1 MRRRCPRGAARAR
14 ARVGT
19 RIAARFMPHGLV
31 VLAALAAYLEILHCE
46 ASMSG
51 GRTIA
56 HGVDNLLAA
65 ESVRKQLAE
74 PGVQPI
80 RIEADFVTCT
90 Q

>member
-1 MRRRCPRGAARAR
+1 
-14 ARVGT
+14 
-19 RIAARFMPHGLV
+19 MPHGLA
-31 VLAALAAYLEILHCE
+31 VLAALATHLEILHSE
-46 ASMSG
+46 ATMSG
-51 GRTIA
+51 GRMIA

-65 ESVRKQLAE
+65 ESVRKQMAE